1 MTGNV
6 SAVPVTVRD
15 LLPHPDFFLLPA
27 VMDQHLDGIPEIVP
41 EHVKCRAHRCKRVDE
56 LECEEH
62 GESGVFLSER
72 LTRLPAVTLF
82 PHETPPR
89 ETDRADQ
96 SAQKRNLNEN
106 QRREF
111 RVVVNEE
118 RGGTCNVN
126 RVMTQR
132 RKEKFASFE
141 GHSFA
146 CLKNMR
152 VTVAAAIGTPM
163 MIARLIA
170 TSLKKNREKFPVT
183 SGRSPSRDMLTP
195 RLVMTNA
202 ATT

>member
-82 PHETPPR
+82 PHETPPAKL
-89 ETDRADQ
+89 TAQIRALR
-96 SAQKRNLNEN
+96 SAI
-106 QRREF
+106 
-111 RVVVNEE
+111 
-118 RGGTCNVN
+118 
-126 RVMTQR
+126 
-132 RKEKFASFE
+132 S
-141 GHSFA
+141 
-146 CLKNMR
+146 MR
-152 VTVAAAIGTPM
+152 
-163 MIARLIA
+163 
-170 TSLKKNREKFPVT
+170 T
-183 SGRSPSRDMLTP
+183 SGESSGLW
-195 RLVMTNA
+195 
-202 ATT
+202 